1 MLKEY
6 ISKYAGRKVGF
17 VGVGISNIPIIQMF
31 CEGGASV
38 TVRDMKSPDKIYGIE
53 KLDGLNINYVT
64 GSEYLDGIDEELL
77 FLAPAVRDDKPQL
90 LQAKK
95 NGTELTTEL
104 NEFLK
109 LCPCKT
115 FAVTGSD
122 GKTTTTT
129 LIAKLLEAGNKKVW
143 LGGNIGKNLFR
154 CLDDISPEDYAVME
168 CSSFQLMKMRHSPD
182 VAVLT
187 NLSPNHLD
195 WHTGMDEYF
204 ESKKNIYRFNP
215 NTKIIA
221 NIDNE
226 YTASVANERAI
237 YPISCKKALVNG
249 VYFDGNAIYHNG
261 SKILD
266 DESIILPGIHNRY
279 NYCCAIAATVE
290 IVGKEAVKKVASTF
304 GGVEHRCEL
313 VRTVNGVRFYNS
325 SIDSSPTRTAA
336 ACNAFKQKVIVI
348 CGGYDKNIPLEPLGP
363 LFNNRV
369 KSCVL
374 MGATAEKIN
383 NVLISSNY
391 SGKIL
396 HAESMEDAVIKA
408 YSLSDAGDCVLLS
421 PAAASFDMFRNFE
434 ERGNIF
440 KACVNSLK

>member
-6 ISKYAGRKVGF
+6 TSKYVNRPVGF
-17 VGVGISNIPIIQMF
+17 VGVGISNIPIIQAF
-31 CEGGASV
+31 CRSGASV
-38 TVRDMKSPDKIYGIE
+38 TVRDMKDKDKIYGIE
-53 KLDGLNINYVT
+53 QLEGLDIRYLTGKDYLKDIN
-64 GSEYLDGIDEELL
+64 EELL
-77 FLAPAVRDDKPQL
+77 FLAPAVRPDKEEL
-90 LQAKK
+90 LCAQEK
-95 NGTELTTEL
+95 GTVLTTEL
-104 NEFLK
+104 NEFLS

-115 FAVTGSD
+115 YGITGSD

-129 LIAKLLEAGNKKVW
+129 LIAKLLEASGKKVW
-143 LGGNIGKNLFR
+143 LGGNIGKNLFK
-154 CLDDISPEDYAVME
+154 CLDEISPDDCVVME
-168 CSSFQLMKMRHSPD
+168 CSSFQLMKMKHSPD

-195 WHTGMDEYF
+195 WHKDMDEYF
-204 ESKKNIYRFNP
+204 DSKKNIYRFNE

-226 YTASVANERAI
+226 YTASIADEREI
-237 YPISCKKALVNG
+237 VPVSCKERIEKG
-249 VYFDGNAIYHNG
+249 VCFDGEYICRNG
-261 SKILD
+261 EKIIHGED
-266 DESIILPGIHNRY
+266 ILIPGIHNRY

-391 SGKIL
+391 SGNIL
-396 HAESMEDAVIKA
+396 RAESMEDAVSKA